1 MDARHYVI
9 LACTTHI
16 GECVPIIRT
25 HSIEHDER
33 TCGDS

>member
-9 LACTTHI
+9 LTYTTHI
-16 GECVPIIRT
+16 GACVPIIGT
-25 HSIEHDER
+25 HWTEHDEG